1 MAAER
6 VALHQSDLAALIL
19 EEAGEP
25 LHYEEITRR
34 VIAKGWLDGHH
45 GATPQRSLYRAI
57 TEEVRHDPEGA
68 RFAYDRGIV
77 RLRKWAIDPP
87 VPAAEPVTPPAPPA
101 AVSPPAPAAPEPPE
115 VPRAEA
121 PAIAAPTIA
130 EVTRLSLLGFLPQ
143 MPPSQ
148 LSAIIDRG
156 LRALGVPGTSR
167 VVEIGA
173 AEMSVQVSLPLEWVV
188 DSILNEREPGRTPPQ

>member
-1 MAAER
+1 MAAEK

-19 EEAGEP
+19 EEAAEP

-34 VIAKGWLDGHH
+34 VIARGWLDGHY

-77 RLRKWAIDPP
+77 RLRKWAIDAP
-87 VPAAEPVTPPAPPA
+87 VPAAEPATPPAPPA
-101 AVSPPAPAAPEPPE
+101 VVSPPASAAAELPE
-115 VPRAEA
+115 VPRAE
-121 PAIAAPTIA
+121 APTIA

-173 AEMSVQVSLPLEWVV
+173 AEMSVEVSLPLDWVV
-188 DSILNEREPGRTPPQ
+188 DSILVERNPGQTPPQ

>member
-6 VALHQSDLAALIL
+6 VELHQSDLAALIL
-19 EEAGEP
+19 EEAAQP

-34 VIAKGWLDGHH
+34 VIAKGWLDGSQ

-57 TEEVRHDPEGA
+57 TEEVRHDPGGS

-77 RLRKWAIDPP
+77 RLRLWEVDPP
-87 VPAAEPVTPPAPPA
+87 VVVEDPAPP
-101 AVSPPAPAAPEPPE
+101 PQPARTPEVTPEPAAPTADLLKAEP
-115 VPRAEA
+115 
-121 PAIAAPTIA
+121 PTIA

-143 MPPSQ
+143 MQPSQ
-148 LSAIIDRG
+148 ITAIIDRG

-167 VVEIGA
+167 VLEIGPG
-173 AEMSVQVSLPLEWVV
+173 EMSVQVSLPLEWVV
-188 DSILNEREPGRTPPQ
+188 DSILVDRDRLPS

>member
-6 VALHQSDLAALIL
+6 VELHQSDLAALIL
-19 EEAGEP
+19 EEAAQP

-34 VIAKGWLDGHH
+34 VIAKGWLDGSH

-57 TEEVRHDPEGA
+57 TEEVRHDPDGA

-77 RLRKWAIDPP
+77 RLRLWEVDPP
-87 VPAAEPVTPPAPPA
+87 VPDVHETQSPAPTAEVGPEPPAPSTSTVPVPTA
-101 AVSPPAPAAPEPPE
+101 EP
-115 VPRAEA
+115 
-121 PAIAAPTIA
+121 PTIA

-148 LSAIIDRG
+148 LTTIIDRG
-156 LRALGVPGTSR
+156 LRALGVPGTSH
-167 VVEIGA
+167 VLEIGP
-173 AEMSVQVSLPLEWVV
+173 AEMSVQVTLPLEWVV
-188 DSILNEREPGRTPPQ
+188 DSILIDTDGDRTPSR

>member
-6 VALHQSDLAALIL
+6 ELHQSDLAALIL
-19 EEAGEP
+19 EEAAEP

-34 VIAKGWLDGHH
+34 VIGKGWLDGGR

-68 RFAYDRGIV
+68 RFAYERGV
-77 RLRKWAIDPP
+77 VSLRRWDVEAPIARVSQTPAAGPPAEVTPAPP
-87 VPAAEPVTPPAPPA
+87 VPPAGA
-101 AVSPPAPAAPEPPE
+101 GSLAD
-115 VPRAEA
+115 
-121 PAIAAPTIA
+121 APTIA

-148 LSAIIDRG
+148 LTAIIDRG
-156 LRALGVPGTSR
+156 LRELGVPGTSR
-167 VVEIGA
+167 VLEIGA
-173 AEMSVQVSLPLEWVV
+173 DEMSVEVSLPLEWVV
-188 DSILNEREPGRTPPQ
+188 DSILVASDEGQSGPA